1 MPPLIGNT
9 LHSWLKS
16 SALKPSFANFACLES
31 VSEVSVIAGGL
42 SISVKAPRVVVTEDK
57 PTKTKLLPVIRTTF
71 LPAPISKEP
80 VVAKGFDLLS
90 VTVPSVFP
98 PTATAAVPAPTIT
111 SNFPDV
117 VIEAVHLPVH
127 FNAPVPNDAGAG
139 LHLPVREDF
148 EAEIKLFEILKSPL

>member
-1 MPPLIGNT
+1 M
-9 LHSWLKS
+9 
-16 SALKPSFANFACLES
+16 S
-31 VSEVSVIAGGL
+31 VTAGGL
-42 SISVKAPRVVVTEDK
+42 SISVNDPRVVVTADK

-71 LPAPISKEP
+71 LPTPISKEP
-80 VVAKGFDLLS
+80 VDADNFDLLS
-90 VTVPSVFP
+90 VTVPSVFL
-98 PTATAAVPAPTIT
+98 PTATAAEPAPTIT

-139 LHLPVREDF
+139 LHLPVREDL